1 MKSFLLLFLLV
12 LLIPLHITAQDQDEA
27 EIIESLLHEF
37 LSAASVNDIEMH
49 ERFWADD
56 LIYTSAAADRIG
68 KADILN
74 GLSMDNPDPNEP
86 VTHYI
91 GDQIQ
96 INLYG
101 EDTAV
106 VAFRLIA
113 EVPRS
118 QGVRNVDVMHFYNT
132 GTFVK
137 RDGEWQVVAWH
148 VTQITA

>member
-1 MKSFLLLFLLV
+1 MKSILLLLFLV

-37 LSAASVNDIEMH
+37 LSAASVNDFEMH
-49 ERFWADD
+49 NRFWADD
-56 LIYTSAAADRIG
+56 LIYTSAAAERIG
-68 KADILN
+68 KSDILN
-74 GLSMDNPDPNEP
+74 GLSMEDPDPNEP
-86 VTHYI
+86 VTNYS

-96 INLYG
+96 INQYG

-118 QGVRNVDVMHFYNT
+118 HEARNVDVMHFYNT

-137 RDGEWQVVAWH
+137 RNGEWRVVAWH
-148 VTQITA
+148 VTQITN